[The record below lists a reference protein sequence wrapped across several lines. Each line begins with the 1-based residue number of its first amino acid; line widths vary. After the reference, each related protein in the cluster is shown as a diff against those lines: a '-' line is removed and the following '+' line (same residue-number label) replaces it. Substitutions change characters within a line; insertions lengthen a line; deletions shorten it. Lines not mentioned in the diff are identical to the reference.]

1 MPGRR
6 DLVISSVRRHHGKLL
21 VLFDGLSDRDGAE
34 ALRGITLAIPH
45 SERHELEEGE
55 YWPDALEG
63 MAVVLRSGERLGTVS
78 SLVLGEHQ
86 DRIVVVTDEGALVEM
101 PFIEPIV
108 GEVHPSGGFLVVDPP
123 EGLF

>member
-1 MPGRR
+1 MDSRIVTGQRLYAASPWPSRTVSATSWRR
-6 DLVISSVRRHHGKLL
+6 
-21 VLFDGLSDRDGAE
+21 
-34 ALRGITLAIPH
+34 
-45 SERHELEEGE
+45 GE